1 MSSAA
6 SSETAGAPK
15 QERKLSDTIPLEAV
29 HRIAKLPMVES
40 SISIA
45 NDVYSRVK
53 ESNAMINWTLSTAES
68 TMSKAAEHAIPVAEK
83 MEKHLKR
90 VDSLLCSSL
99 DYVEAKVPAVK
110 LPPHELM
117 EKASELKQMGA
128 EKVRTLAALE
138 SSSTKQLVS
147 SCTKIAASGVE
158 AAQRYMHT
166 ASAHLTNGEVPFF
179 VGSLI
184 PYLSELAQAPEFE
197 IQFFVIVTTI
207 SPDDDAHGANN
218 GHGGPSLAPLA
229 SIAAS
234 DLRHPIYAPRPQSNG
249 VCDAAPVSASAAPD
263 AVLVP
268 AESDDAHDESHRKPK
283 RRH

>member
-166 ASAHLTNGEVPFF
+166 ASAHLTNGE
-179 VGSLI
+179 
-184 PYLSELAQAPEFE
+184 
-197 IQFFVIVTTI
+197 
-207 SPDDDAHGANN
+207 DAHGANN

>member
-128 EKVRTLAALE
+128 EKMHMEQIMAMVGQAWHLLRPSQPQICVTP
-138 SSSTKQLVS
+138 STPLGHSPMGYVTPPPCPPPPPPTPS
-147 SCTKIAASGVE
+147 SCQQSPTMPTMNRIASPNVATDAFYSPQETFDSQIVE
-158 AAQRYMHT
+158 
-166 ASAHLTNGEVPFF
+166 E
-179 VGSLI
+179 
-184 PYLSELAQAPEFE
+184 
-197 IQFFVIVTTI
+197 
-207 SPDDDAHGANN
+207 
-218 GHGGPSLAPLA
+218 
-229 SIAAS
+229 
-234 DLRHPIYAPRPQSNG
+234 
-249 VCDAAPVSASAAPD
+249 
-263 AVLVP
+263 VP
-268 AESDDAHDESHRKPK
+268 AEASAEMVAAENQ
-283 RRH
+283 